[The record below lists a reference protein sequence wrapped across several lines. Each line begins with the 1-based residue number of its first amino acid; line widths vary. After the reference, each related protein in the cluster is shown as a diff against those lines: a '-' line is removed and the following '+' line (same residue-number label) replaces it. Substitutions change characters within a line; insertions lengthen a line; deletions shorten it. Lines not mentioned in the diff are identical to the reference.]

1 MTSLPLPLLDVFLE
15 LQRRGFALGLPDYLL
30 ALEALAQGFG
40 LGSREE
46 LAFMCRTLWAKSLE
60 EQEQVTDV
68 LDAVLPKKLTED
80 EIEQLFFPEDILNQL
95 QQTQDLNKASQGLST
110 ATQTETQTNSAI
122 DSAFSLGQAP
132 RNVGISVPVGQTR
145 QRNHDFDLIGNLPVT
160 KRQMKRAWRYYRRM
174 QRVGSPVE
182 LDVLATIEQMHRQGI
197 LVKPVLVPRRCNL
210 AHMLILQDQG
220 GSMVP
225 FRRITQ
231 PLLDSLKYSGLA
243 KVSILF
249 FHNIPTDSLYSDPSL
264 NLPQSLE
271 KIMRHLTESGV
282 LIISDGGAARGN
294 YNQHRVKQTLRFV
307 ELLKRFTPNIAWVN
321 PVPEVRWAST
331 TADAIHQKCMV
342 PMFTLDRPGLD
353 AAINVLRG
361 RVS

>member
-1 MTSLPLPLLDVFLE
+1 MTSQPLPLLDIFLE

-40 LGSREE
+40 IGSREE
-46 LAFMCRTLWAKSLE
+46 LGFVCRTLWAKSLE

-68 LDAVLPKKLTED
+68 LDTVLPKKLTED
-80 EIEQLFFPEDILNQL
+80 EIEQLFFPGDVSKKL
-95 QQTQDLNKASQGLST
+95 QEKASQGSSA

-122 DSAFSLGQAP
+122 DGSAFSFGQAP
-132 RNVGISVPVGQTR
+132 RNVGISVPLRQTR

-182 LDVLATIEQMHRQGI
+182 LDVLSTIEQMHRQGI

-210 AHMLILQDQG
+210 AHVLILQDQG

-231 PLLDSLKYSGLA
+231 PLLDSVKQSGLA

-271 KIMRHLTESGV
+271 KIMRHLTEPGV

-321 PVPEVRWAST
+321 PVPEVRWAGT
-331 TADAIHQKCMV
+331 TADAIHQKSMV

>member
-1 MTSLPLPLLDVFLE
+1 MTSQPLPLLDVFLE

-30 ALEALAQGFG
+30 ALKALAQGFG
-40 LGSREE
+40 IGSREE
-46 LAFMCRTLWAKSLE
+46 LGFMCRTLWAKSLE

-68 LDAVLPKKLTED
+68 LDTVKLTED
-80 EIEQLFFPEDILNQL
+80 EIKQLFFPEYILNQL
-95 QQTQDLNKASQGLST
+95 QQKASQGSST
-110 ATQTETQTNSAI
+110 KTQPETSPTSNYT
-122 DSAFSLGQAP
+122 FSLGKAP
-132 RNVGISVPVGQTR
+132 SNVGISVPLRQTR
-145 QRNHDFDLIGNLPVT
+145 QQNHHFDLIGNLPVT

-174 QRVGSPVE
+174 QRVGSAVE

-210 AHMLILQDQG
+210 AHMLILQDEG

-231 PLLDSLKYSGLA
+231 PLLDSVKQSGLA

-249 FHNIPTDSLYSDPSL
+249 FHNIPTDSLYSDPLL

-271 KIMRHLTESGV
+271 KIMRHLTEAGV

-294 YNQHRVKQTLRFV
+294 YNQHRVEQTIRFV
-307 ELLKRFTPNIAWVN
+307 QSLKRFTPNIAWVN
-321 PVPEVRWAST
+321 PVPEVRWAGT
-331 TADAIHQKCMV
+331 TADAIHQKSMV